1 MSRFGEPKPVER
13 IKVLPQ
19 KTIRK
24 VASKQTDMSRFGE
37 PKPVERI
44 KVLPQKTI
52 KKVASKQRCCEEI
65 CVEIW
70 RAETGGEDKSFA
82 PKDDK
87 EGCLETCTRAKKCRI
102 YGASWLVFCPV
113 TIK

>member
-1 MSRFGEPKPVER
+1 M
-13 IKVLPQ
+13 
-19 KTIRK
+19 
-24 VASKQTDMSRFGE
+24 
-37 PKPVERI
+37 ERI

-87 EGCLETCTRAKKCRI
+87 EGCLETRTEMPKACI
-102 YGASWLVFCPV
+102 YAGFRHLFYRMALV
-113 TIK
+113 